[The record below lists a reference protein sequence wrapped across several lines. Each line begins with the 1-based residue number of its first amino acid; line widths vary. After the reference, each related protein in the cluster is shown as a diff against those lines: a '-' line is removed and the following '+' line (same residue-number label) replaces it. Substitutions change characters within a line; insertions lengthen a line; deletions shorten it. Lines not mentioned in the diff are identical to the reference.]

1 MRTPCLSITKLLA
14 LTSLVLACNQVWAE
28 AGASNKGGRIIKW
41 VDEKGITH
49 YGDSLPVQDAN
60 RNNSVLNNQGLV
72 VKRNQP
78 AIAVKPEEDKA
89 SVDQQRHDRALLA
102 AYSSG
107 QDIDS
112 ARDRNLQPD
121 ETAIKELEQRMSI
134 AQARMDA
141 NKKLA
146 DDYIK
151 RQRKKPIPSDLNQE
165 LQNNS
170 TEIAQI
176 KQQIAQ
182 RQQSMEATRQRYE
195 NDKRR
200 FVELNPHDPNSPVA
214 APGEIAAPVPASK
227 PVSAAPAPKPA
238 TSKR

>member
-1 MRTPCLSITKLLA
+1 MRAPCLSITKLLA

-28 AGASNKGGRIIKW
+28 AGASNNSGRIIKW
-41 VDEKGITH
+41 VDEKGVTH
-49 YGDSLPVQDAN
+49 YGDHMPVQDAN

-72 VKRNQP
+72 IKRNQP
-78 AIAVKPEEDKA
+78 ATAVKPEEDQA
-89 SVDQQRHDRALLA
+89 SIDQQRHDRALRA
-102 AYSSG
+102 AFSNE
-107 QDIDS
+107 QDIDF

-121 ETAIKELEQRMSI
+121 ETAINGLEQRLSNT
-134 AQARMDA
+134 QARMDA
-141 NKKLA
+141 NKKQA
-146 DDYIK
+146 DDFIK
-151 RQRKKPIPSDLNQE
+151 RKKPVPPDLNQE
-165 LQNNS
+165 LQNNN

-200 FVELNPHDPNSPVA
+200 FVELKSHDPNSPSA
-214 APGEIAAPVPASK
+214 APGEIAAPVPAPK

-238 TSKR
+238 TAKH

>member
-1 MRTPCLSITKLLA
+1 MRTPCLLITKLLA

-28 AGASNKGGRIIKW
+28 AGGGRIIKW

-121 ETAIKELEQRMSI
+121 ETAIKELEQRMGI
-134 AQARMDA
+134 ARARMDA

-151 RQRKKPIPSDLNQE
+151 RKKPIPSDLNQE

-176 KQQIAQ
+176 KQQICLLY
-182 RQQSMEATRQRYE
+182 T
-195 NDKRR
+195 
-200 FVELNPHDPNSPVA
+200 SPS
-214 APGEIAAPVPASK
+214 PRDGLLSRMPS
-227 PVSAAPAPKPA
+227 
-238 TSKR
+238 

>member
-28 AGASNKGGRIIKW
+28 AGDLNKGGRIIKW

-89 SVDQQRHDRALLA
+89 TVDQQRHDRALLA
-102 AYSSG
+102 AYSNE

-121 ETAIKELEQRMSI
+121 ETAIKELEQRMGI

-151 RQRKKPIPSDLNQE
+151 RKKPIPSDLNQE

-200 FVELNPHDPNSPVA
+200 FVELKSHDPISPAA